1 MRRFYV
7 AAVLHTVLG
16 DIKILNLQLVCI
28 YGRKRKTI
36 AALKGAFSRLKVI
49 ACWRPFCKQAAIC
62 G

>member
-16 DIKILNLQLVCI
+16 GIKILNLQLVCI
-28 YGRKRKTI
+28 HGRKRKTI
-36 AALKGAFSRLKVI
+36 AAPNGAFSRLKVI
-49 ACWRPFCKQAAIC
+49 ARPVAFCKQAAIC